1 MPVND
6 VFDVQV
12 VVVAFLGLAST
23 SAGAERVSARTT
35 VRSFM
40 VWCPCPMDIPVRISL
55 PIRAPDEAAVNGFI
69 LKV

>member
-12 VVVAFLGLAST
+12 VVMAFLGLAST
-23 SAGAERVSARTT
+23 SVGAERVSARTT

-40 VWCPCPMDIPVRISL
+40 VWCPCPMDIPVEN
-55 PIRAPDEAAVNGFI
+55 IRTDTRARMK
-69 LKV
+69 LQ